1 MNSSWFLNIIENG
14 DLCSSIMLLFCLSC
28 IGSRAVESQPEL
40 MPWGARAG
48 FTALLAYVAFQWPTF
63 CPTSPEELLWILLRG
78 LLAAAYATTLTWIL
92 LPVVVVVWRFTGRR
106 IVESVRAASLARKKR
121 KEQRHAATLRSQE
134 RQAIVRPSS
143 PLSPELE
150 QQQREAESM
159 ARVAREAE
167 ETASRRREEARLRS
181 DLLYERNARLLAGSF
196 SRERFEQFMN
206 RYLGNDTSP
215 DLVEKREQLLREMIM
230 DSLGTTPAP
239 KFASMTDLAAFF
251 AARRQEISDL
261 PHADDV
267 KDAYIVQLNKQ
278 EDEALRRFLKP

>member
-1 MNSSWFLNIIENG
+1 MNFSWFLNIIENG

-28 IGSRAVESQPEL
+28 IGGRAIQEQPEL
-40 MPWGARAG
+40 APWGARTG
-48 FTALLAYVAFQWPTF
+48 LMALLTYVAFQSPTF

-92 LPVVVVVWRFTGRR
+92 LPVAVVVWRLTGRR
-106 IVESVRAASLARKKR
+106 IVDAMRAACAAERKR
-121 KEQRHAATLRSQE
+121 QDERHAATLRSQE
-134 RQAIVRPSS
+134 RQAIVRPSR
-143 PLSPELE
+143 PLSPEQE
-150 QQQREAESM
+150 QQQREAESL

-181 DLLYERNARLLAGSF
+181 DLLYERNARLLSGSF
-196 SRERFEQFMN
+196 PRERFEQFMN
-206 RYLGNDTSP
+206 RYLGNDTTP